1 MKINILINLA
11 SVTNYVMD
19 FSVISFLLKAKLS
32 YLIFH
37 PLEFVSHYRNPQL
50 QVDEKS
56 TFSNLDILALFS
68 FPYFD
73 LLIKQPKFQ
82 LETG

>member
-1 MKINILINLA
+1 MNI
-11 SVTNYVMD
+11 MD

-32 YLIFH
+32 YVIFH

-56 TFSNLDILALFS
+56 TFLNLDNLALFL

-73 LLIKQPKFQ
+73 LLIKQLKDSIINWLDCQ
-82 LETG
+82 NLGCSL